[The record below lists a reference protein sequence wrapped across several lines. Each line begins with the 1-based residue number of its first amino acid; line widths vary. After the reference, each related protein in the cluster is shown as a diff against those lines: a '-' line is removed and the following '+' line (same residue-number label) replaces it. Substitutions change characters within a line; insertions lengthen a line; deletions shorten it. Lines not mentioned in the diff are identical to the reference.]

1 MRAFATPVGRIFAAT
16 ALLLLGELR
25 AASAEGLRDRDY
37 LLGDWLGARTTLA
50 DKGITFANDITQFHY
65 GVTSGGLK
73 DQFSYAGHGDY
84 VTNFDF
90 GKMGVQEGLF
100 LKLRAEHRF
109 GQSISGNTGTLLP
122 ATIQAQLPSPNSE
135 DIYLTDVLFT
145 QFLSDSIGVFAGKL
159 DTFDGD
165 MNAFASGRGKTQFSN
180 LAFVI
185 NPVALRTMPY
195 STLGCGFVVMHE
207 GETIW
212 QVSVL
217 NSVDTSGTSGF
228 DELFDE
234 GASIASQLRLP
245 TNFFNKPG
253 HQLLATTYSTRNYV
267 ALGQDPRVLL
277 PSVPLARTEDSWS
290 VFWNCD
296 QYLISDPHDPT
307 RGWGYFARA
316 GIADAQS
323 NPMQWLVSAGL
334 GGSSPLRCR
343 PADTF
348 GVGYYYLGTSN
359 QIGTLLTSLLG
370 PIGDE
375 QGVEMYY
382 NVAVRKFLHVTADLQ
397 VLDSARENVPTAV
410 VVGLRSKVDF

>member
-1 MRAFATPVGRIFAAT
+1 
-16 ALLLLGELR
+16 
-25 AASAEGLRDRDY
+25 
-37 LLGDWLGARTTLA
+37 
-50 DKGITFANDITQFHY
+50 
-65 GVTSGGLK
+65 
-73 DQFSYAGHGDY
+73 
-84 VTNFDF
+84 
-90 GKMGVQEGLF
+90 MGVQEGLF

-195 STLGCGFVVMHE
+195 STLGCGFVVMNE

-245 TNFFNKPG
+245 NNFFNKPG

-296 QYLISDPHDPT
+296 Q
-307 RGWGYFARA
+307 
-316 GIADAQS
+316 
-323 NPMQWLVSAGL
+323 
-334 GGSSPLRCR
+334 
-343 PADTF
+343 
-348 GVGYYYLGTSN
+348 
-359 QIGTLLTSLLG
+359 
-370 PIGDE
+370 
-375 QGVEMYY
+375 
-382 NVAVRKFLHVTADLQ
+382 
-397 VLDSARENVPTAV
+397 
-410 VVGLRSKVDF
+410 